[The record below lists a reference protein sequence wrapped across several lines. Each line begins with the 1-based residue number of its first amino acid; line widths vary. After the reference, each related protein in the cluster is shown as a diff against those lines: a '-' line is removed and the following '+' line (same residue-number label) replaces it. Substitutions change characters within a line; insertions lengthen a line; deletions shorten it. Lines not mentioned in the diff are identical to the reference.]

1 MSSEEDYPE
10 DEYIDDS
17 NDIWSG
23 EKITEED
30 YTIPE
35 DEELFEEADIVYS
48 IYARSDSAMKNHD
61 IIMNQKVIDSLKKG
75 KIK

>member
-35 DEELFEEADIVYS
+35 DEELFEEKDIVYS